1 MASLEQKPKR
11 GRDDAPLDD
20 IESARE
26 RSEDTANDEGG
37 QQIQFENGFTGKVVV
52 GMLFVCL
59 IMLPGSIYLG
69 LVAGQGLGAAAQWVT
84 IVLFSEIARRSFLP
98 LKRQEIYCLFYMA
111 GALAG
116 SGFGSL
122 PGISGGPFG
131 AFIATQYIMQS
142 PAMAGVVH
150 LLPSWIGPQ
159 PGSPAYTH
167 RSLWDTAWLFPI
179 AIMLFGQVF
188 DRMKWMGLG
197 YMLFRITSDV
207 ERLPFPFA
215 PIAASGATA
224 LAEASTKEDSWRWQ
238 VFSTGTIVGLIF
250 GFFYLAIPIFT
261 GVALG
266 KPVTIL
272 PIPFMDLTP
281 NTERILPTALTG
293 YNPDLGLVLFG
304 FILPY
309 SIVLGSFM
317 SSVLAQIVANPIMYH
332 IGAAHLVGGQNS
344 IFPHWVPGSPTI
356 QTKASIDFDFWM
368 SFGIGTQLAI
378 AAIGISAVLITV
390 IKSRGTE
397 RTAKRGSLGKVPEGR
412 GDFPW
417 WAAAGTWFAATC
429 GYVLLNHQIVPA
441 FPIAIVIFYGLVW
454 TPLNSYVSARLIGLT
469 GQGITFP
476 FLNQAVVLRSG
487 YTKPDIWFAPLPL
500 NDYGGQAQK
509 FREIELTGT
518 KFTSILWLELTMLP
532 LILITSFVYWGFL
545 WHTNDIPSAQFP
557 YAQKFWPLSV
567 INLSIWTQINSG
579 NGASWAL
586 HAIKAPVIGIGALV
600 AGGLYG
606 ATLLFKW
613 PLLFFYGFI
622 GGIGNIPHNTIP
634 TFIGALLGRYYFAKR
649 FGLERWQL
657 YTPVLLAGFA
667 CGTGLI
673 GMCAIALAL
682 IQKTVNFLPF

>member
-1 MASLEQKPKR
+1 LAS
-11 GRDDAPLDD
+11 DD
-20 IESARE
+20 IEAARE
-26 RSEDTANDEGG
+26 RSEEAAGDEGG
-37 QQIQFENGFTGKVVV
+37 QKIQFENGFTGKVMI
-52 GMLFVCL
+52 GALFVCL
-59 IMLPGSIYLG
+59 IMLPGAIYLG
-69 LVAGQGLGAAAQWVT
+69 LVAGQGLGSAAQWVT

-116 SGFGSL
+116 SGFGGL

-142 PAMAGVVH
+142 PAMANVVH
-150 LLPSWIGPQ
+150 FLPAWIGPQ

-167 RSLWDTAWLFPI
+167 RTFLDAAWAVPI
-179 AIMLFGQVF
+179 TVMLFGQIF

-197 YMLFRITSDV
+197 YLLFRITSDV

-215 PIAASGATA
+215 AIAASGATA
-224 LAEASTKEDSWRWQ
+224 LAEASSKEDSWRWQ

-250 GFFYLAIPIFT
+250 GFFYLAVPIFS

-266 KPVTIL
+266 KPIQLL
-272 PIPFMDLTP
+272 PIPFYDLTP
-281 NTERILPTALTG
+281 NTERNFPTALTG
-293 YNPDLGLVLFG
+293 YNPDLGLVLVG
-304 FILPY
+304 FILPF
-309 SIVLGSFM
+309 SIVLGSFI
-317 SSVLAQIVANPIMYH
+317 SSILTSWIANPILYQY
-332 IGAAHLVGGQNS
+332 GAAHMVNGQNG
-344 IFPHWVPGSPTI
+344 IFPHFISGSPTI
-356 QTKASIDFDFWM
+356 QTQASINFDLWM

-390 IKSRGTE
+390 YKARGTE
-397 RTAKRGSLGKVPEGR
+397 ARAQRGSLGKVPEGR

-417 WAAAGTWFAATC
+417 QAALGAWLLATL
-429 GYVLLNHQIVPA
+429 GYVLLNHKLVPG
-441 FPIAIVIFYGLVW
+441 FPIAIIIFYGLVW

-469 GQGITFP
+469 GQGISFP

-518 KFTSILWLELTMLP
+518 KFSSILKLELFMLP
-532 LILITSFVYWGFL
+532 LILVTSFLYWGFL
-545 WHTNDIPSAQFP
+545 WHTNDIPSSQFP

-567 INLSIWTQINSG
+567 IQLSIWTQINSG

-586 HAIKAPVIGIGALV
+586 HAIKPPIIGIGAAF
-600 AGGLYG
+600 AGALYG

-613 PLLFFYGFI
+613 PVMFFYGFM
-622 GGIGNIPHNTIP
+622 GGVAGLPHNTIP
-634 TFIGALLGRYYFAKR
+634 TMIGALIGRHYFAKR
-649 FGLERWQL
+649 FGLERWQM

-682 IQKTVNFLPF
+682 IGKTVNYLPF

>member
-1 MASLEQKPKR
+1 M
-11 GRDDAPLDD
+11 
-20 IESARE
+20 
-26 RSEDTANDEGG
+26 
-37 QQIQFENGFTGKVVV
+37 V
-52 GMLFVCL
+52 GTLFVCL

-116 SGFGSL
+116 SGFGAL

-142 PAMAGVVH
+142 PAMANVVH

-159 PGSPAYTH
+159 PGSPAYAH
-167 RSLWDTAWLFPI
+167 RSLLDPAWLAPI
-179 AIMLFGQVF
+179 AIMLFGQIF

-309 SIVLGSFM
+309 SIVLGGFI
-317 SSVLAQIVANPIMYH
+317 SSVLRADRRQPAFLALVGRHCSRTGFPARRRSRPRPRLTSTSGCRSASGRSLPSPPSASAPSCSRSSSRAARSGRRSAAAWAKCRK
-332 IGAAHLVGGQNS
+332 GAATSPGRSRWG
-344 IFPHWVPGSPTI
+344 PGS
-356 QTKASIDFDFWM
+356 
-368 SFGIGTQLAI
+368 L
-378 AAIGISAVLITV
+378 
-390 IKSRGTE
+390 
-397 RTAKRGSLGKVPEGR
+397 
-412 GDFPW
+412 
-417 WAAAGTWFAATC
+417 ATC
-429 GYVLLNHQIVPA
+429 GYVLLNHQLVPA

-518 KFTSILWLELTMLP
+518 KFTSILKLEAVHAAADPDHELRLLGLP
-532 LILITSFVYWGFL
+532 VAHERHSHRRSSPTRRSSGRCRSF
-545 WHTNDIPSAQFP
+545 
-557 YAQKFWPLSV
+557 
-567 INLSIWTQINSG
+567 NLSIWTQINSG

-600 AGGLYG
+600 AVGAVRGDDAVQVAAAVLLRLHRRHRQPAAQHDPDHDRGAAGPLLLRQAVRPGTLAALHAGPAGGLRLRHGPDRHVRHRAG
-606 ATLLFKW
+606 ADC
-613 PLLFFYGFI
+613 
-622 GGIGNIPHNTIP
+622 
-634 TFIGALLGRYYFAKR
+634 KR
-649 FGLERWQL
+649 
-657 YTPVLLAGFA
+657 P
-667 CGTGLI
+667 
-673 GMCAIALAL
+673 
-682 IQKTVNFLPF
+682 

>member
-1 MASLEQKPKR
+1 MAF
-11 GRDDAPLDD
+11 DDD

-26 RSEDTANDEGG
+26 RSEDTAGDEGG
-37 QQIQFENGFTGKVVV
+37 QQIQFENGFTGKVMV
-52 GMLFVCL
+52 GALFVCL
-59 IMLPGSIYLG
+59 IMLPGAIYLG

-116 SGFGSL
+116 SGFGAL

-142 PAMAGVVH
+142 PAMANVVH

-159 PGSPAYTH
+159 PGSHAYTA
-167 RSLWDTAWLFPI
+167 RSLWDSAWLIPI
-179 AIMLFGQVF
+179 AVMLFGQVF

-197 YMLFRITSDV
+197 YMLFRVTSDI

-238 VFSTGTIVGLIF
+238 VFSTGTIIGLIF

-266 KPVTIL
+266 TPITIL

-309 SIVLGSFM
+309 SIVLGSFI
-317 SSVLAQIVANPIMYH
+317 SSILGQIVVNPILYYH
-332 IGAAHLVGGQNS
+332 TNL
-344 IFPHWVPGSPTI
+344 FTHWVHGSPTI
-356 QTKASIDFDFWM
+356 QTKAAIDFDFWM

-378 AAIGISAVLITV
+378 AALGIGAVIITV
-390 IKSRGTE
+390 IKSRGRE
-397 RTAKRGSLGKVPEGR
+397 RTAQRGSLGKVPEGR

-417 WAAAGTWFAATC
+417 QLAVGAWLLATL
-429 GYVLLNHQIVPA
+429 GYVFLNHKLVPG
-441 FPIAIVIFYGLVW
+441 FPIAIVAFYGLVW

-469 GQGITFP
+469 GQGISFP
-476 FLNQAVVLRSG
+476 FLNQAVVLHSG

-518 KFTSILWLELTMLP
+518 KFTSILKLELFMLP
-532 LILITSFVYWGFL
+532 LILITSFAYWGFL
-545 WHTNDIPSAQFP
+545 WKTNDIPSAQFP

-579 NGASWAL
+579 NGANWAL
-586 HAIKAPVIGIGALV
+586 HAIKAPVIGIGAAV
-600 AGGLYG
+600 AMGLYG
-606 ATLLFKW
+606 ATMLFKW

-622 GGIGNIPHNTIP
+622 GNVSSLPHNTIP